1 MTEEKDGCTMKR
13 VWITGGLDVKF
24 EIEITDGKEIADIF
38 KKISDEE
45 ICKIQQICERY
56 GEEEDDVRYY
66 DVYVITTSSDRKI
79 LKKTQCREV
88 SNYEKFLKNK
98 HFSVPT
104 YYGKWENDND
114 FWILIENVSGNDLR
128 DMTDELALAA
138 ADSIAEIQNAYWMD
152 DEEAFAKNKADDR
165 FGVYW
170 KRINKRYDYIKN
182 EPIIGEAYSIFLKR
196 QLACPRTLSNGD
208 FLEFNVL
215 NHDNRVCI
223 IDWGFGGIMPYSL
236 DIARFIAHATV
247 DRATFPFY
255 MSDNQKELFVEKV
268 YKQLIRKP
276 DHSQYIYDI
285 KLAILNEYV
294 EFVEA
299 DEDED
304 GWYYKHALQLSK
316 EILEI
321 QNK

>member
-1 MTEEKDGCTMKR
+1 MQLILEN
-13 VWITGGLDVKF
+13 
-24 EIEITDGKEIADIF
+24 
-38 KKISDEE
+38 KI
-45 ICKIQQICERY
+45 I
-56 GEEEDDVRYY
+56 
-66 DVYVITTSSDRKI
+66 
-79 LKKTQCREV
+79 
-88 SNYEKFLKNK
+88 
-98 HFSVPT
+98 
-104 YYGKWENDND
+104 
-114 FWILIENVSGNDLR
+114 
-128 DMTDELALAA
+128 
-138 ADSIAEIQNAYWMD
+138 
-152 DEEAFAKNKADDR
+152 
-165 FGVYW
+165 
-170 KRINKRYDYIKN
+170 N
-182 EPIIGEAYSIFLKR
+182 EPIIGEAYSIFLKH
-196 QLACPRTLSNGD
+196 QLTCPRTLSNGD
-208 FLEFNVL
+208 FLEFNVV
-215 NHDNRVCI
+215 NHDNRVYI

-268 YKQLIRKP
+268 FEKLIRKP

>member
-1 MTEEKDGCTMKR
+1 M
-13 VWITGGLDVKF
+13 KF
-24 EIEITDGKEIADIF
+24 EIEITDDKEIADIF

-66 DVYVITTSSDRKI
+66 DVYVITTSSGSKI

-88 SNYEKFLKNK
+88 SNYEKFLKDK
-98 HFSVPT
+98 HFSVTT

-114 FWILIENVSGNDLR
+114 FWILIENVAGNDLR

-165 FGVYW
+165 FDVYW
-170 KRINKRYDYIKN
+170 KRINKRYDYIIN
-182 EPIIGEAYSIFLKR
+182 EPIIGEAYSIFLKH
-196 QLACPRTLSNGD
+196 QLTCPRTLSNGD
-208 FLEFNVL
+208 FLEFNVV
-215 NHDNRVCI
+215 NHDNRVYI

-268 YKQLIRKP
+268 FEKLIRKP